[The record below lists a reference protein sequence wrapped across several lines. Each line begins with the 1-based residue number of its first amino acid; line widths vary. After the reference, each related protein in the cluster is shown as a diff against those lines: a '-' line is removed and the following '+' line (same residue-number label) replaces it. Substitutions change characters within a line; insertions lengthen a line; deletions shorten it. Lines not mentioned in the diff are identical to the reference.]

1 MKKKTIAHVV
11 ITAALIIAA
20 FFVGKNQGTTQT
32 VIEKH
37 NADLWYIDY
46 CTCPNE
52 IVVDWNTD
60 GNELSMML
68 SDGVEIYATKSE
80 NIYTE
85 RKQYVS
91 FDEIENVSK
100 ADGIITIYTKDGNVY
115 EITEEKG
122 E

>member
-1 MKKKTIAHVV
+1 MKKSTIAY
-11 ITAALIIAA
+11 ITLTAALIVAA
-20 FFVGKNQGTTQT
+20 FFVGKTQGTTQT
-32 VIEKH
+32 IVEKH
-37 NADLWYIDY
+37 NSDLWYVDY

-52 IVVDWNTD
+52 VVVDWNTN

-80 NIYTE
+80 NVYTE

-91 FDEIENVSK
+91 FDEIANVSK
-100 ADGIITIYTKDGNVY
+100 ADGVITIYTKDGNMY
-115 EITEEKG
+115 EITEDG

>member
-1 MKKKTIAHVV
+1 MKKTIAYVV
-11 ITAALIIAA
+11 ITAALIIAT
-20 FFVGKNQGTTQT
+20 FFVGKNQGQT
-32 VIEKH
+32 IVEKH

-52 IVVDWNTD
+52 VVVDWNTD
-60 GNELSMML
+60 GNELSMTL

-91 FDEIENVSK
+91 FDEIENASK
-100 ADGIITIYTKDGNVY
+100 EGGIITIYTKDGNKY
-115 EITEEKG
+115 EVTEEKG

>member
-1 MKKKTIAHVV
+1 MKKTIAYIV
-11 ITAALIIAA
+11 ITAALIVAA
-20 FFVGKNQGTTQT
+20 FFVGKSQGQT
-32 VIEKH
+32 VVEKH

-46 CTCPNE
+46 STCPNE
-52 IVVDWNTD
+52 VIVDWNTD

-80 NIYTE
+80 SVYTK

-91 FDEIENVSK
+91 FDEIKTVEKENGV
-100 ADGIITIYTKDGNVY
+100 ITIYTKDGNMY
-115 EITEEKG
+115 EVTEDG

>member
-1 MKKKTIAHVV
+1 MKKSTIAY
-11 ITAALIIAA
+11 ITLTAALIVAA
-20 FFVGKNQGTTQT
+20 FFVGKNQGQT

-46 CTCPNE
+46 STCPNE
-52 IVVDWNTD
+52 IIVDWNTN

-80 NIYTE
+80 TIYTKL
-85 RKQYVS
+85 KQYVS
-91 FDEIENVSK
+91 FDEIADVQK
-100 ADGIITIYTKDGNVY
+100 AEGIITIYTKDGNMY
-115 EITEEKG
+115 EIEEEKG

>member
-1 MKKKTIAHVV
+1 MKKTIAYIV
-11 ITAALIIAA
+11 ITAALIVAA

-32 VIEKH
+32 IVEKH

-46 CTCPNE
+46 STCPNE
-52 IVVDWNTD
+52 VVVDWNTN
-60 GNELSMML
+60 GNELSMTL

-80 NIYTE
+80 SVYTE

-91 FDEIENVSK
+91 FDEIANVSK

-115 EITEEKG
+115 EIAEEKG